1 MIKINRYTWPA
12 WIATSVAGVW
22 VGMLIL
28 LGVGVAPVIFKFMES
43 KTQAGLLNGIILHRM
58 NIIEAVCGFILL
70 SVFLYSFL
78 RKKDR
83 LRGVQ
88 LIGILLVL
96 INLTY
101 YSAIITPRME
111 TLKQTIQNFDVP
123 RSEDK
128 RPEREEFDLLHKQYS
143 SLVTVNIILLLV
155 LSFMASHTVKQDEI

>member
-1 MIKINRYTWPA
+1 MIKINRYTLPA

-28 LGVGVAPVIFKFMES
+28 LGVGVTPVIFKFMES

-58 NIIEAVCGFILL
+58 NIIEAVCGSILL

>member
-1 MIKINRYTWPA
+1 MNRYTVPA

-28 LGVGVAPVIFKFMES
+28 LGVGVAPVVFKFMES
-43 KTQAGLLNGIILHRM
+43 KTQAGLLNGIILRRM
-58 NIIEAVCGFILL
+58 NIIESVCGLILL
-70 SVFLYSFL
+70 SVFLYLFL

>member
-1 MIKINRYTWPA
+1 MNRYTVPA

-43 KTQAGLLNGIILHRM
+43 KTQAGLLNGIILRRM
-58 NIIEAVCGFILL
+58 NIIEAVCGLILL
-70 SVFLYSFL
+70 SVFLYLFL

>member
-1 MIKINRYTWPA
+1 MMRINGHSLLTW
-12 WIATSVAGVW
+12 ITVSVAGIW
-22 VGMLIL
+22 IGILIF
-28 LGVGVAPVIFKFMES
+28 LGAGVAPVIFKFMES

-58 NIIEAVCGFILL
+58 NIIEGVCGIILL
-70 SVFLYSFL
+70 SAFLYLFL
-78 RKKDR
+78 SKKDR
-83 LRGVQ
+83 LRGIQ

-111 TLKQTIQNFDVP
+111 SLKLTIKSFDIP
-123 RSEDK
+123 RSEDT